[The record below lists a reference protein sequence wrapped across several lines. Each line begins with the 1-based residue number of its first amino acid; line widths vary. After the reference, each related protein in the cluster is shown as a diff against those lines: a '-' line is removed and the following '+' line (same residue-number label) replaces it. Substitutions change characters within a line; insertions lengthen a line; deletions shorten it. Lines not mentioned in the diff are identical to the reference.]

1 MAQKTNPNDGKQ
13 NLYSVDLTISRH
25 DHGEQKVNTIE
36 QSDLTTFWSKRKKIK
51 LKYLRNVLRRAA
63 RVAFDLSLS

>member
-51 LKYLRNVLRRAA
+51 
-63 RVAFDLSLS
+63 